1 LREIVKIEDDPDL
14 EEEMEGIGIE
24 TRVIEDLS
32 TEIGEGRPKIQ
43 EADLLDLGIEVNRN
57 RLIITVTGEEKEETV
72 ITTETT
78 VIETESQIENVDTEI
93 EMKEEVREIIHQEIE
108 IDQDLQEEE
117 EINTLNLDHHLVQE
131 TSKTKSQGKAD
142 LQLDDLVLIDQEGVN
157 LQFDQKI
164 PMTKI

>member
-1 LREIVKIEDDPDL
+1 MREIVKIEDDPDL

-43 EADLLDLGIEVNRN
+43 GADLLDLGIEVNRN